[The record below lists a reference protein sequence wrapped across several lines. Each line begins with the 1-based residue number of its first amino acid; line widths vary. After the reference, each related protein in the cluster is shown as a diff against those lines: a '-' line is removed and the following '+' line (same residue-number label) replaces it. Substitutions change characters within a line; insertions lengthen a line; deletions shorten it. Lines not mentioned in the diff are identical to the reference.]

1 MQPGATL
8 IFLDANILYSRT
20 LRDWFSLISL
30 NSGTEG
36 IALRWSEDVMTEF
49 LYNRRRDNPAA
60 SDHEI
65 GRWRNVLTNS
75 FPSAMISG
83 YEIDPL
89 LVEGKDKFDAHVLA
103 AAAHGGVDYLVT
115 ANHKDFEEFEEQFE
129 FEIFLPDDMLC
140 LMKERRPDAVLAAM
154 KTQCQYWA
162 ARSESKALPAA
173 LIGAGAPNF
182 AEYIRTQLAS
192 LALSGKY

>member
-8 IFLDANILYSRT
+8 VFLDANILYSRT

-36 IALRWSEDVMTEF
+36 IALRWSEDVLTEF

-60 SDHEI
+60 SDHDI
-65 GRWRNVLTNS
+65 GRWRNVLTSS
-75 FPSAMISG
+75 FPNAMISG
-83 YEIDPL
+83 YEIDPVL
-89 LVEGKDKFDAHVLA
+89 LEGKDKFDAHVLA
-103 AAAHGGVDYLVT
+103 AAAHGSVDYLVT
-115 ANHKDFEEFEEQFE
+115 ANYQDFEQFEEQFE

-154 KTQCQYWA
+154 KNNASTG
-162 ARSESKALPAA
+162 PAGQNPR
-173 LIGAGAPNF
+173 LCP
-182 AEYIRTQLAS
+182 RH
-192 LALSGKY
+192 